1 MIGITKRNGKDSY
14 AELIEL
20 KKESMEATKEETDYQ
35 DEVADKVKEIADLQ
49 ARINALSLDDSRDA
63 QAQRIELEEQMV
75 SSQEKLYQM
84 A

>member
-1 MIGITKRNGKDSY
+1 
-14 AELIEL
+14 
-20 KKESMEATKEETDYQ
+20 MEATKEETDYQ

-63 QAQRIELEEQMV
+63 QAQRIELEEQMAEL
-75 SSQEKLYQM
+75 QKEL